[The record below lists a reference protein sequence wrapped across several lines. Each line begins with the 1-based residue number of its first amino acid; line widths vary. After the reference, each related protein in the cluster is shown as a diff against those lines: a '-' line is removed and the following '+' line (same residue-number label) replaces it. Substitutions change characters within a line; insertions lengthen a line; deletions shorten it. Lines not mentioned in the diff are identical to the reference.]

1 MNWNK
6 LDIICNYPNIPTEVS
21 KPKKFELMK
30 KYARKLSH
38 PFIFVRVDLYEV
50 YDEVRL
56 GELTFSP
63 MNGGMNPMRSSSGW
77 GYLLLLL
84 RIWCTARGWGPPVP
98 SSRTGTT

>member
-6 LDIICNYPNIPTEVS
+6 LDIICNYPLIPFDVP

-63 MNGGMNPMRSSSGW
+63 MNGGMNCRKISN
-77 GYLLLLL
+77 
-84 RIWCTARGWGPPVP
+84 ARFDLGDDIKIV
-98 SSRTGTT
+98 

>member
-1 MNWNK
+1 
-6 LDIICNYPNIPTEVS
+6 
-21 KPKKFELMK
+21 MK

-63 MNGGMNPMRSSSGW
+63 MNGGMNCRKISN
-77 GYLLLLL
+77 
-84 RIWCTARGWGPPVP
+84 ARFDLGDDIKIV
-98 SSRTGTT
+98 